1 MLLFK
6 PEHVLPILSGEKTET
21 RREWP
26 KGPRVKVGSLH
37 QCRTRMLQKNTTF
50 AVVRIDALRREELRE
65 ITDEGARHEGYPSR
79 EAYFEVYGRIYSDV
93 KQHDHRLVYVVRFT
107 AVKVP
112 CFSCGGS
119 TVARL
124 CDGSTRPCWICDDEG
139 FVDLTEENRFGA
151 VERRRQN
158 VRRAHNLLGSYQ

>member
-1 MLLFK
+1 VILFK
-6 PEHVLPILSGEKTET
+6 PEHVLPILRGDKDET

-26 KGPRVKVGSLH
+26 KGPRVVVGALH

-65 ITDEGARHEGYPSR
+65 ITDEGARHEGYESR
-79 EAYFEVYGRIYSDV
+79 ETYFEVYGRIYSDV

-112 CFSCGGS
+112 C
-119 TVARL
+119 L
-124 CDGSTRPCWICDDEG
+124 ICDGSKTVCRPGGTPEPCWHCDDEG
-139 FVDLTEENRFGA
+139 FVDLTEERRAGA
-151 VERRRQN
+151 IERRRRDTMR
-158 VRRAHNLLGSYQ
+158 VLGSYQ